1 MRAHEKHTTLS
12 SHKAQGRRDR
22 TTSPWRMELLLGTLC
37 LWTPRW
43 RPTSTLPP
51 ARSPL
56 RLLQKHNHNQNLLY
70 LIGTVFPPQ
79 LLAAITA
86 VVGDDVV
93 DVHVLGV
100 EENKLAVAIDHL
112 AQLGDQRMV

>member
-1 MRAHEKHTTLS
+1 MEDGAAAWNALPLDAKMAPHLHAPTCTL
-12 SHKAQGRRDR
+12 
-22 TTSPWRMELLLGTLC
+22 
-37 LWTPRW
+37 
-43 RPTSTLPP
+43 
-51 ARSPL
+51 PL

-86 VVGDDVV
+86 VVGDEVV